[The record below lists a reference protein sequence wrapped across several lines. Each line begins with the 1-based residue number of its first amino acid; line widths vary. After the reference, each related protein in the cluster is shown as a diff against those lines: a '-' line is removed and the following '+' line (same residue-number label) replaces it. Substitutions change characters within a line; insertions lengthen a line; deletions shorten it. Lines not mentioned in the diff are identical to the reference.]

1 MRISPR
7 VSLLGKIQGIK
18 RYMDQSSIPLPRS
31 TMASFK
37 CADIGMNC
45 GFEVKGSKDA
55 NEIMAIAAA
64 HAKSSHGI
72 SNPPPDLV
80 AKLQKAI
87 KA

>member
-1 MRISPR
+1 
-7 VSLLGKIQGIK
+7 
-18 RYMDQSSIPLPRS
+18 
-31 TMASFK
+31 MASFK

-64 HAKSSHGI
+64 HARSSHGI

-87 KA
+87 KS